1 MIELIIGLSAFLLGG
16 ILGAFIGAAKML
28 FGLLTLLGIPEEHFK
43 MLKKDI
49 KDLAKRV
56 KTTKPETEEEKD
68 KFREEVFNIFT
79 KYSKY
84 ALKDIVCVK
93 IAHED

>member
-1 MIELIIGLSAFLLGG
+1 MIEFIIGFSAFLLGG
-16 ILGAFIGAAKML
+16 ILGVLIGSTKTL
-28 FGLLTLLGIPEEHFK
+28 FGLLTLLSIPEEYFS

-49 KDLAKRV
+49 KDLTKRI
-56 KTTKPETEEEKD
+56 KAAKPETEEEKE
-68 KFREEVFNIFT
+68 KFREEVFNTIM

-84 ALKDIVCVK
+84 TLKDTVCVK

>member
-1 MIELIIGLSAFLLGG
+1 MIEFIIGLSAFLLGG
-16 ILGAFIGAAKML
+16 ILGAFIGAAKMA
-28 FGLLTLLGIPEEHFK
+28 FGLLTLFGIPKEYFT

-56 KTTKPETEEEKD
+56 KTAKPKTEEEKE
-68 KFREEVFNIFT
+68 KFREEVFNVLT

-84 ALKDIVCVK
+84 TLKDTVCVK